1 MNKHNILQVLLFAL
15 FILLISATM
24 PESNIKNSGIN
35 TFRSFSFS
43 IDLKKKNYYKKIFTK
58 DEQKELSKADKY
70 LLSAKKYMQQY
81 NNYQKQIERQ
91 YTIAEETNSGK
102 TMNKALKKAK
112 KLEKKALKSGK
123 KALVY
128 YNKAYDIRSKIYST
142 AISRV
147 RLNDNSKNAKIGR
160 EIELRAKTLFDE
172 ADAKVRTAPTHD
184 EQLKFEA
191 LKAANDLRLKAFD
204 LQEAAF
210 GFYANDENL
219 NPDDYLKDKNID
231 NNGDNKIITAD
242 TNFFPKPV
250 EQYNPMS
257 DPNLYRSKAGIILPK
272 LNLTD
277 NELNQIVQS
286 NRMNQQAN
294 LIMKQVDEIYLE
306 VDSLNMLAERQTD
319 IALKE
324 KLKTRAVER
333 EQVAFGK
340 LLSATNSYIAANEIK
355 YKVYKVHFPDVRP
368 KIQTPPTE
376 RADLMARTADDY
388 YNKAMSVKRSAANL
402 MYRSDRYLKLMSAN
416 DMLLYALQ
424 LQESAYGIYL
434 SIPEA
439 VSTGID
445 STIATANVINNS
457 KTSTKK
463 ENTSS
468 NLSWQVLSTYTYSA
482 KMPKPVKYKAKQGVV
497 FHVQVGI
504 FKGLLPPEKF
514 AKVSPLI
521 FDKFVKNPYRR
532 FFAGEYRTYEAAK
545 EALKYVKALGYRDAF
560 IVSRVNGKRNSYAY
574 GKSKLVFD
582 ENYNQRK
589 IHELAV
595 FSSEKVNKTNSGS
608 NNNQAV
614 NYGNNRN
621 VKNVSG
627 LAYYVQ
633 LGMFSKTPD
642 KSYFNNISP
651 IFTEKVAGKGT
662 RYMTGPYQNI
672 AQARSAEKVIKNQG
686 FSDAYVAAYLNG
698 SNIAL
703 TKAKNMEKSGSNT
716 SSSNNQNIYSATANI
731 SFGVQIG
738 AFRNKLGYSE
748 LQKLKK
754 AFAPNTIHFKV
765 INGMNIY
772 YVGNYKKYSE
782 AKALQKDLYLKGKTD
797 VFVIAFN
804 GNKKIPVSEAIKLSK

>member
-1 MNKHNILQVLLFAL
+1 MNKHNILLVLLSAL
-15 FILLISATM
+15 FILLISANL
-24 PESNIKNSGIN
+24 PKSNTKNSEFN
-35 TFRSFSFS
+35 SYSAFSLP
-43 IDLKKKNYYKKIFTK
+43 IDLKKKNYYNKIFTK
-58 DEQKELSKADKY
+58 EEQKELKKADKY
-70 LLSAKKYMQQY
+70 LVSAKKYMQQY
-81 NNYQKQIERQ
+81 ENYQKQIERQ
-91 YTIAEETNSGK
+91 YTIAEATNSGK

-123 KALVY
+123 KALTF
-128 YNKAYDIRSKIYST
+128 YNKSNDIRSKIYST

-160 EIELRAKTLFDE
+160 EIELRAKSLFDE
-172 ADAKVRTAPTHD
+172 ADAKVRTVPSHD
-184 EQLKFEA
+184 EQLKFDA
-191 LKAANDLRLKAFD
+191 LKAANDMRLKAFD

-219 NPDDYLKDKNID
+219 NPDDYLKD
-231 NNGDNKIITAD
+231 NKIENNNKDNTVITAD
-242 TNFFPKPV
+242 TNFFPKAV

-277 NELNQIVQS
+277 IELSQIVQS
-286 NRMNQQAN
+286 NKMNQQAN
-294 LIMKQVDEIYLE
+294 RIMKQVDAIYLE
-306 VDSLNMLAERQTD
+306 VDSLNMMAEKQTD

-324 KLKTRAVER
+324 KLKTKAIER

-355 YKVYKVHFPDVRP
+355 YKVYKAHFPDVRP
-368 KIQTPPTE
+368 KIQTAPTE
-376 RADLMARTADDY
+376 RADLMAKTADDY
-388 YNKAMSVKRSAANL
+388 YNKAMLVKRSAANL

-439 VSTGID
+439 VSNNID

-463 ENTSS
+463 ENTSQK
-468 NLSWQVLSTYTYSA
+468 LSWQVLSTYTYSA
-482 KMPKPVKYKAKQGVV
+482 KMPKPVKYKPKQGVV

-532 FFAGEYRTYEAAK
+532 FFAGEYRTYEAAN
-545 EALKYVKALGYRDAF
+545 EALKYVKAMGYRDAYL
-560 IVSRVNGKRNSYAY
+560 VSRVNGKRNSYAY
-574 GKSKLVFD
+574 GKSKLSFN
-582 ENYNQRK
+582 ENYKRQK
-589 IHELAV
+589 IHELSV
-595 FSSEKVNKTNSGS
+595 FTGEKVNIS
-608 NNNQAV
+608 NNNNQTV

-621 VKNVSG
+621 VKNVGG

-633 LGMFSKTPD
+633 LGMFTKIPD

-651 IFTEKVAGKGT
+651 IFTEKVSGKGT
-662 RYMTGPYQNI
+662 RYMTGPYQSI
-672 AQARSAEKVIKNQG
+672 SQARSAERVIKNQG
-686 FSDAYVAAYLNG
+686 FSDAYVSAYLNG
-698 SNIAL
+698 NNIAL
-703 TKAKNMEKSGSNT
+703 TKAKNIEKSGKNT
-716 SSSNNQNIYSATANI
+716 ITQNYQNTNYSSANI
-731 SFGVQIG
+731 NFSVQIG
-738 AFRNKLGYSE
+738 AFRNKLSNSE
-748 LQKLKK
+748 LQSLKK
-754 AFAPNTIHFKV
+754 AYVPNTVHYKEV
-765 INGMNIY
+765 NGMNIY
-772 YVGNYKKYSE
+772 YVGNYKKYSQ
-782 AKALQKDLYLKGKTD
+782 AKALQK
-797 VFVIAFN
+797 
-804 GNKKIPVSEAIKLSK
+804 

>member
-1 MNKHNILQVLLFAL
+1 MNKHRILSVLLSVL
-15 FILLISATM
+15 FIILISAAK
-24 PESNIKNSGIN
+24 PESNIKSSEFK
-35 TFRSFSFS
+35 TFHAFSLS
-43 IDLKKKNYYKKIFTK
+43 IDLKKKNYYNKIFTK
-58 DEQKELSKADKY
+58 EEQKELNKANKY

-81 NNYQKQIERQ
+81 NSYQKQIERQ

-112 KLEKKALKSGK
+112 KLEKKALKTGQ
-123 KALVY
+123 KALNY

-142 AISRV
+142 AINRV

-160 EIELRAKTLFDE
+160 EIELRAKTLFDD

-184 EQLKFEA
+184 EQLKFDA
-191 LKAANDLRLKAFD
+191 LKSANDMRLKAFD

-219 NPDDYLKDKNID
+219 NPDDYLKDNNNKD
-231 NNGDNKIITAD
+231 NNQDNKIITAD
-242 TNFFPKPV
+242 TNFFPKAV
-250 EQYNPMS
+250 EQYNPLS

-277 NELNQIVQS
+277 QELSQIVQS

-294 LIMKQVDEIYLE
+294 MIMKQVDAIYLE
-306 VDSLNMLAERQTD
+306 VDSLNMMAEKQTD

-355 YKVYKVHFPDVRP
+355 YKVYKAHFPDVRP
-368 KIQTPPTE
+368 KTQTATTN
-376 RADLMARTADDY
+376 RAALMEQTADDY
-388 YNKAMSVKRSAANL
+388 YNKAMTVRRSAANL

-439 VSTGID
+439 VSTEID
-445 STIATANVINNS
+445 TTIAIANVINNS

-468 NLSWQVLSTYTYSA
+468 KLSWQVLSTYTYSA
-482 KMPKPVKYKAKQGVV
+482 KMPKPVKYKPKQGVV
-497 FHVQVGI
+497 FHVQLGI
-504 FKGLLPPEKF
+504 FRGLLPPEKF
-514 AKVSPLI
+514 TKVSPLI

-532 FFAGEYRTYEAAK
+532 FLAGEYRTYEAAN
-545 EALKYVKALGYRDAF
+545 EALKYVKALGYRDAYL
-560 IVSRVNGKRNSYAY
+560 ISRVNGKRNSYAY
-574 GKSKLVFD
+574 GKSKLIFD
-582 ENYNQRK
+582 NNYKRQK

-595 FSSEKVNKTNSGS
+595 FTGEKVNIS
-608 NNNQAV
+608 NNDNQTV

-621 VKNVSG
+621 VKNMKG

-633 LGMFSKTPD
+633 LGMFSKTPA
-642 KSYFNNISP
+642 KNYFNNISP
-651 IFTEKVAGKGT
+651 IFTEKIAGKGT
-662 RYMTGPYQNI
+662 RYMTGPYQTL
-672 AQARSAEKVIKNQG
+672 AQARSAEKLIKKQG
-686 FSDAYVAAYLNG
+686 FTDAYVAAYLNG
-698 SNIAL
+698 NNIAL
-703 TKAKNMEKSGSNT
+703 TKAKNLEKSTGNT
-716 SSSNNQNIYSATANI
+716 KTQTDYSPQAEIVNI
-731 SFGVQIG
+731 SFSVQVG
-738 AFRNKLGYSE
+738 AFRNKLSYSE
-748 LQKLKK
+748 LQSFKK
-754 AFAPNTIHFKV
+754 AYLPYSVNYKV

-772 YVGNYKKYSE
+772 YVGNYKTYSK
-782 AKALQKDLYLKGKTD
+782 AKALQKELYLKGKTD

-804 GNKKIPVSEAIKLSK
+804 GNKKISVSDAIKLSK

>member
-1 MNKHNILQVLLFAL
+1 MNKHNILPVLLFAL
-15 FILLISATM
+15 FILLISAAL
-24 PESNIKNSGIN
+24 PESNIKNSGYK
-35 TFRSFSFS
+35 TFRDFSFS

-70 LLSAKKYMQQY
+70 LVSAKKYMQQY
-81 NNYQKQIERQ
+81 ENYQKQIERQ

-123 KALVY
+123 KALTY
-128 YNKAYDIRSKIYST
+128 YNKAYDIRNKIYST

-172 ADAKVRTAPTHD
+172 ADEKVRTAPTHD
-184 EQLKFEA
+184 EQLKFDA
-191 LKAANDLRLKAFD
+191 LKTANDLRLKAFD

-210 GFYANDENL
+210 GFYANDKNL
-219 NPDDYLKDKNID
+219 NADDYLKDKNTE
-231 NNGDNKIITAD
+231 DNKENNEISTAD
-242 TNFFPKPV
+242 TNFFPKSV

-272 LNLTD
+272 LNLSD
-277 NELNQIVQS
+277 DELNQIVQS
-286 NRMNQQAN
+286 NKMNQQAN

-324 KLKTRAVER
+324 KLKTKAIER

-355 YKVYKVHFPDVRP
+355 YKVYKAHFPDARP
-368 KIQTPPTE
+368 KTQTPPIE
-376 RADLMARTADDY
+376 RADLMVQTADDY
-388 YNKAMSVKRSAANL
+388 YSKAMSERRSAANL

-439 VSTGID
+439 VSTNID
-445 STIATANVINNS
+445 TTIATANVINNS

-468 NLSWQVLSTYTYSA
+468 KLSWQVLSTYTYSA

-497 FHVQVGI
+497 FHVQIGI

-514 AKVSPLI
+514 AKISPLI

-545 EALKYVKALGYRDAF
+545 EALKYVKALGYSDAY

-582 ENYNQRK
+582 EKYKQRK
-589 IHELAV
+589 IHELAA
-595 FSSEKVNKTNSGS
+595 FSGEKANVS
-608 NNNQAV
+608 NNNSNKKPL
-614 NYGNNRN
+614 NYGSNRN

-627 LAYYVQ
+627 LAYYIQ

-662 RYMTGPYQNI
+662 RYMTGPYQSI
-672 AQARSAEKVIKNQG
+672 AQARAAEKIIKKQG
-686 FSDAYVAAYLNG
+686 FSDAYTAAYWNG
-698 SNIAL
+698 KNIAL
-703 TKAKNMEKSGSNT
+703 SKAKNLEKSGSSASNSNYQNT
-716 SSSNNQNIYSATANI
+716 TSASTINFA
-731 SFGVQIG
+731 VQVG
-738 AFRNKLGYSE
+738 AFRNKLNNTE

-754 AFAPNTIHFKV
+754 AYLPHNLQNKTV
-765 INGMNIY
+765 NGVNIY

-804 GNKKIPVSEAIKLSK
+804 GNRKIPVSDAIKLSK

>member
-1 MNKHNILQVLLFAL
+1 MNKQGILSVLLSIL
-15 FILLISATM
+15 FIVLISASK
-24 PESNIKNSGIN
+24 PENNIKSSEFN
-35 TFRSFSFS
+35 TLRAFSLS
-43 IDLKKKNYYKKIFTK
+43 IDLKKKNYYNKIFTK
-58 DEQKELSKADKY
+58 DEQKELNKANKY

-81 NNYQKQIERQ
+81 NSYQKQIERQ

-112 KLEKKALKSGK
+112 KLEKKALKSGQ
-123 KALVY
+123 KALNY

-142 AISRV
+142 AINRV

-172 ADAKVRTAPTHD
+172 ADAKIRTAPAHD
-184 EQLKFEA
+184 EQLKFDA
-191 LKAANDLRLKAFD
+191 LKSANDMRLKAFD

-219 NPDDYLKDKNID
+219 NPDDYLKD
-231 NNGDNKIITAD
+231 NNQDNKIITAD
-242 TNFFPKPV
+242 TNFFPKTV
-250 EQYNPMS
+250 EQYNPLS
-257 DPNLYRSKAGIILPK
+257 DPNLYKSKAGIILPK
-272 LNLTD
+272 LNLT
-277 NELNQIVQS
+277 NQELSQVVQS

-294 LIMKQVDEIYLE
+294 MIMKQVDAIYLE
-306 VDSLNMLAERQTD
+306 VDSLNMMAEKQTD

-355 YKVYKVHFPDVRP
+355 YKVYKAHFPDVRP
-368 KIQTPPTE
+368 TIQTPVTE
-376 RADLMARTADDY
+376 RAALMEQTADDY
-388 YNKAMSVKRSAANL
+388 YNKAMSVRRSAANL

-439 VSTGID
+439 VSANID
-445 STIATANVINNS
+445 TTIAVANVINNS

-468 NLSWQVLSTYTYSA
+468 KLNWQVLSTYTYSA
-482 KMPKPVKYKAKQGVV
+482 KMPKPVKYRPKQGVV

-521 FDKFVKNPYRR
+521 FDKFIKNPYRR
-532 FFAGEYRTYEAAK
+532 FLAGEYRTYEAAN
-545 EALKYVKALGYRDAF
+545 EALKYVKELGYRDAYL
-560 IVSRVNGKRNSYAY
+560 ISRVNGKRNSYAY
-574 GKSKLVFD
+574 GKSKLTFD
-582 ENYNQRK
+582 NNYNRQK

-595 FSSEKVNKTNSGS
+595 FTGEKVNIS
-608 NNNQAV
+608 NNNNQTL

-621 VKNVSG
+621 VRNIKG
-627 LAYYVQ
+627 LVYYIQ

-642 KSYFNNISP
+642 KNYFNNISP
-651 IFTEKVAGKGT
+651 IFTEKIAGKGT
-662 RYMTGPYQNI
+662 RYMTGPYQTL
-672 AQARSAEKVIKNQG
+672 AQARSAEKLIKQQG
-686 FSDAYVAAYLNG
+686 FTDAYVAAYLNG
-698 SNIAL
+698 NNIAL
-703 TKAKNMEKSGSNT
+703 TKAKNLEKTGSTNT
-716 SSSNNQNIYSATANI
+716 QTDYSPHAETINI
-731 SFGVQIG
+731 SFGVQVG
-738 AFRNKLGYSE
+738 AFRNKLNYTE
-748 LQKLKK
+748 LESLKK
-754 AFAPNTIHFKV
+754 AYLPYSVKYKV

-772 YVGNYKKYSE
+772 YVGNYKTYSE
-782 AKALQKDLYLKGKTD
+782 AKALQKELYLKGKTD

-804 GNKKIPVSEAIKLSK
+804 GNKKISVSDAIKLSK